1 VAVILRS
8 VGRDGDGTLDQLTRR
23 SHLPHLKRQ
32 NAQKMQRIGMIRIA
46 GKHVLISALR
56 PGKIAG
62 LMELEA
68 FFD

>member
-1 VAVILRS
+1 
-8 VGRDGDGTLDQLTRR
+8 
-23 SHLPHLKRQ
+23 
-32 NAQKMQRIGMIRIA
+32 MQRIGMIRIA